1 MDVPICVN
9 NIHEEA
15 LAFARVCLGRIRL
28 EFKNLAGG
36 EVLGI
41 FAGEPGAVSLVWP
54 SKRCLRFCVWSGTLG
69 YPLKIC

>member
-1 MDVPICVN
+1 MNVDVPICVN

-36 EVLGI
+36 EVSGI
-41 FAGEPGAVSLVWP
+41 FAGEPGAVSLALLKGRIYKLNQDAKV
-54 SKRCLRFCVWSGTLG
+54 CV
-69 YPLKIC
+69 